1 MQFLTPQELEFSPV
15 VANCTMNRERQLM
28 GVNSYEREL
37 GLDILSWLRGF
48 PPPICWA
55 DLCCGTGRALVDAA
69 IELERTQ
76 ELGNVHIEGIDL
88 VGAFMQNPLPDVLA
102 LRKSGIEG
110 WEPTDPYALVTC
122 VHGLHYVGD
131 KLAAIAKA
139 VTKLQADGLFV
150 ANLDLKSFR
159 YADGRSAGRSI
170 AAQLRKCGFS
180 YDTRQR
186 LLRCSG
192 PRTVDFGWRYLG
204 ANAEAGANYT
214 GQAAVDSYYELES

>member
-1 MQFLTPQELEFSPV
+1 MQLLTPQELEFSPV
-15 VANCTMNRERQLM
+15 VANCAMNRERQLT

-37 GLDILSWLRGF
+37 CHDILSWLHGF
-48 PPPICWA
+48 PPPIRWT

-69 IELERTQ
+69 VELTKTQ

-88 VGAFMQNPLPDVLA
+88 AGAFMPNPLPNVLV
-102 LRKSGIEG
+102 LQKSGIEG
-110 WEPTDPYALVTC
+110 WEPAGPYALVTC

-139 VTKLQADGLFV
+139 VAKLQPNGLFV

-192 PRTVDFGWRYLG
+192 PRKLDFGWRYLG

-214 GQAAVDSYYELES
+214 GQAAVDSYYEFEY